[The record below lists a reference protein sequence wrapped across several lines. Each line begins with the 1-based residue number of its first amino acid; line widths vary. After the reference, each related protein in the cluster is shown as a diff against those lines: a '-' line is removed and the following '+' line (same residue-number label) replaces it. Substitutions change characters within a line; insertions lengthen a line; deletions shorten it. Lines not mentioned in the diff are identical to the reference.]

1 MESPPSYEAAIKQPN
16 AFGGRIGVS
25 LKYSMDFITFH
36 ANASQDGELSS
47 QANLGVPI
55 SVRNLVRQVTVQL
68 GGEDGGGDQ
77 TRVQENNLKDKII
90 ITVVVILLT
99 FLLVI
104 LIYFVTDT
112 LIFVTLT
119 GFLVG
124 VSIVTCFCCCLLPL

>member
-1 MESPPSYEAAIKQPN
+1 MERPPSYEAAIKQPN

-25 LKYSMDFITFH
+25 LIYSTNIIKFH
-36 ANASQDGELSS
+36 TSASQDSEFCS

>member
-1 MESPPSYEAAIKQPN
+1 MPLVEESGYRQNIQ
-16 AFGGRIGVS
+16 RI
-25 LKYSMDFITFH
+25 LLLF
-36 ANASQDGELSS
+36 NASQDGELSP

-68 GGEDGGGDQ
+68 GGEDSGGDEI
-77 TRVQENNLKDKII
+77 TLQENILKDKII

-99 FLLVI
+99 SLLVI
-104 LIYFVTDT
+104 LIYFVADT

-119 GFLVG
+119 GLLVG